1 MVSPRRFVRLLT
13 ERLPGGVAGATALA
27 PQPTCPG
34 ATAGLT
40 KPCPLPLRLT
50 AISKHG
56 LCAAAWTI
64 HKAFQSEVSF
74 LSDVNADSWVSSGHR
89 PMGFPEF
96 VIVIASIMALNPLAM
111 DMMLPA
117 LLNIGTAFKIPVAN
131 HLQLVLSTFLIG
143 FGVGQFVMG
152 PLSDRFG
159 RRPVLLG
166 GMAVYAVASVLAV
179 AAPSFETLLLARALQ
194 GLGTSAT
201 RVIATSIVRDCYVGR
216 RMASV
221 MSLAMMVF
229 IAVPVIAPSFGQA
242 VLLVTQWRGIFVVL
256 MLYGLLALAWSVL
269 RLPETLP
276 QSERRSLA
284 PADVLSAFRQT
295 LTNRQTIGY
304 ATAAGSVIGA
314 LFAYVF
320 SAQQV
325 FTDVYH
331 LGHYFP
337 LAFAAIAAGTAI
349 AGFLNARLVGRL
361 GMRVISHGALTLY
374 AVVASVMLVTEILN
388 VLPLALFMALS
399 ALMMFSFGMM
409 VANFTALAMEPQ
421 GHIAGTASSL
431 YGSITTLIG
440 IVVGMAIGQSFDGT
454 LLPFSVGFF
463 LSTLAALAIVL
474 VVEKGRL
481 FKPHHRPTA

>member
-1 MVSPRRFVRLLT
+1 
-13 ERLPGGVAGATALA
+13 
-27 PQPTCPG
+27 
-34 ATAGLT
+34 
-40 KPCPLPLRLT
+40 
-50 AISKHG
+50 
-56 LCAAAWTI
+56 
-64 HKAFQSEVSF
+64 
-74 LSDVNADSWVSSGHR
+74 
-89 PMGFPEF
+89 MGFPEF

-117 LLNIGTAFKIPVAN
+117 LPNIGSTFKIPVAN

-143 FGVGQFVMG
+143 FGAGQFIMG

-159 RRPVLLG
+159 RRAVLIG
-166 GMAVYAVASVLAV
+166 GLTVYAVASVLAI

-194 GLGTSAT
+194 GFGTAAT

-216 RMASV
+216 KMASV

-229 IAVPVIAPSFGQA
+229 IAVPVVAPSFGQA
-242 VLLVTQWRGIFVVL
+242 VLLVSQWRGIFVVL
-256 MLYGLLALAWSVL
+256 MAYGLLALVWCTL

-276 QSERRSLA
+276 PGQRRSLA
-284 PADVLSAFRQT
+284 PADVLAAFRQT
-295 LTNRQTIGY
+295 VTHRQTIGY
-304 ATAAGSVIGA
+304 ATAAGCVMGA

-325 FTDVYH
+325 FTGVYH
-331 LGHYFP
+331 LGHAFP
-337 LAFAAIAAGTAI
+337 LAFAAIAAGTAV
-349 AGFLNARLVGRL
+349 AGFLNSRLVGRL
-361 GMRVISHGALTLY
+361 GMRVISHGALSLY
-374 AVVASVMLVTEILN
+374 TAVAAVMLVAESLGA
-388 VLPLALFMALS
+388 LPLALFMVLS

-440 IVVGMAIGQSFDGT
+440 IAIGMAIGQSFDGT
-454 LLPFSVGFF
+454 LMPFSVGFF
-463 LSTLAALAIVL
+463 LSTLAALGLVL

-481 FKPHHRPTA
+481 FRPHHPRAV